1 MIRRV
6 GHGIH
11 AKCTSWKQ
19 NKVYNINMLS
29 TFLYGKS
36 SQTVTNEHL
45 KGISQIKKKE
55 EQFKLMS
62 TAKITQF
69 ALVLFLGNH
78 V

>member
-1 MIRRV
+1 
-6 GHGIH
+6 
-11 AKCTSWKQ
+11 
-19 NKVYNINMLS
+19 MLS

-36 SQTVTNEHL
+36 FQTVPNEHM
-45 KGISQIKKKE
+45 KGISQIKKK

-69 ALVLFLGNH
+69 ALVLVIGNH